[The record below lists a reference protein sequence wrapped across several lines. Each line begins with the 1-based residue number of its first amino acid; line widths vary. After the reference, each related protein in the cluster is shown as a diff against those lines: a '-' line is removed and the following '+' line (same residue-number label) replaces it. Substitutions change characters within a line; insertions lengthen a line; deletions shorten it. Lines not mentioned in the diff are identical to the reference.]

1 MCVYIYDSVL
11 YIKYMNMDIYKQVCI
26 CIHLDISTYV
36 CHYMSLEKDV
46 EEYILYNLYRLVGAG
61 RIVRERE
68 EKGK

>member
-1 MCVYIYDSVL
+1 MHTPRHKYICVSL
-11 YIKYMNMDIYKQVCI
+11 YE
-26 CIHLDISTYV
+26 L
-36 CHYMSLEKDV
+36 KDV